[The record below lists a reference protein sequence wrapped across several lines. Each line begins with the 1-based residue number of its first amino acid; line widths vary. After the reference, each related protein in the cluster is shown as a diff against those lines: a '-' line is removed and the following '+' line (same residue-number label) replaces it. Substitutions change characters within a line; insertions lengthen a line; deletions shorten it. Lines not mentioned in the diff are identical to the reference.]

1 MYRELKYILFIASL
15 ITFIFLISSYYF
27 SNEHIKKS
35 YRMKKTYDS
44 RIDNYSANLNVLEN
58 DTDNIIDYFE
68 NTLSN
73 DKKKYK
79 FFELLKNDK

>member
-1 MYRELKYILFIASL
+1 MVGEGDFPCVKEVKER
-15 ITFIFLISSYYF
+15 
-27 SNEHIKKS
+27 N
-35 YRMKKTYDS
+35 S

-58 DTDNIIDYFE
+58 NTDNIIDYFE

>member
-58 DTDNIIDYFE
+58 NTDNIIDYFE